1 MTTATQREKRIAE
14 LREYARLNF
23 NSILEGADKD
33 IRSLGWERVDDPN
46 YRPDRFDSP
55 MVERRDMGFIRPWG
69 DFLLLL
75 TDRAVEQYYVTEA
88 TAESYA
94 KVALKPF
101 LSDFAK
107 WKYRLRKD
115 HSGPQFRRM

>member
-115 HSGPQFRRM
+115 HGGPQFRRM

>member
-1 MTTATQREKRIAE
+1 LTTATQREKRIAE

>member
-1 MTTATQREKRIAE
+1 
-14 LREYARLNF
+14 
-23 NSILEGADKD
+23 
-33 IRSLGWERVDDPN
+33 
-46 YRPDRFDSP
+46 
-55 MVERRDMGFIRPWG
+55 
-69 DFLLLL
+69 LLL